1 MALLVPTALV
11 ALTILRAPA
20 WACLLC
26 FTTSNQRYDVCRA
39 LVFWPWDRGKCQK
52 SLENAF
58 QHLQH
63 LDIRYEDRP
72 ELQKEFLDT
81 LDDLKKWPRRSKLKL
96 SPYQHPFDG
105 AAQAMQEIM
114 KLKPGLQE
122 QIRYYSC
129 QECTPL
135 TCNLPLD
142 CPVQDVTVIRG
153 RQARFSC
160 TVNFTLPHKDVTYIW
175 KFAEGVRTQQQMYF
189 RDLEHSGGS
198 VARIRPALPSHRG
211 TFSCSIFDDELL
223 LARVYFYLNV
233 TGPGSRDQTDLQ
245 ITFREVL
252 NWSSQPDRE
261 LPEPWNPS
269 LLELLTRPDA
279 LTPDNWWLLVAI
291 AALQS
296 ASLTLLGWVVWEWY
310 ISGT

>member
-114 KLKPGLQE
+114 KLK
-122 QIRYYSC
+122 
-129 QECTPL
+129 
-135 TCNLPLD
+135 
-142 CPVQDVTVIRG
+142 PVQDVTVIRG